1 MNLIDTNLTKLVIGT
16 DDEAAMVKGIQT
28 AFPESTH
35 TLCTRHLKENTNQKL
50 VNDAVDKG
58 QLREIMNKIYGKDG
72 ILHADDTICFEEK
85 CNDLEEH
92 CSQISNKYNKYFTGR
107 LKTLLKKKVNDPVRG
122 EMVTE
127 NWTNNNCESVNHV
140 LKQAIDWRS
149 KSLTEL
155 VGILHDL
162 ASGQFKEL
170 RSAMLGTG
178 EYRLA

>member
-1 MNLIDTNLTKLVIGT
+1 MD
-16 DDEAAMVKGIQT
+16 
-28 AFPESTH
+28 
-35 TLCTRHLKENTNQKL
+35 
-50 VNDAVDKG
+50 DAVDKG
-58 QLREIMNKIYGKDG
+58 QRREIMNKIYGKDG

-92 CSQISNKYNKYFTGR
+92 CSQISNKFNKYFTGR

-122 EMVTE
+122 ELVTE

-149 KSLTEL
+149 KPLTEL

-170 RSAMLGTG
+170 HSAMLGTG
-178 EYRLA
+178 EYRLAESHSHFRISKTEWICMVRLGRRHSWRIWYYTRLNVIL